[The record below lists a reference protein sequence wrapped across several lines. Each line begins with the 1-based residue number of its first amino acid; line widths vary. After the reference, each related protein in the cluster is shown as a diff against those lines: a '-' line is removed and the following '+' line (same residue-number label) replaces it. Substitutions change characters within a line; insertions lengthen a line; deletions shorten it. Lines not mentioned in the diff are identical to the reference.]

1 MDQNKA
7 ARGGPAESKFEN
19 PSQQREVVRDRD
31 RADQSGTEQPEA
43 ITESEVETVEER
55 SRLPAPLIYEIV
67 RRMGEEEMARPVASL
82 WWSGVAAGLSIS
94 FSLLA
99 QAILQAH
106 LPAASWRP
114 LVTSLGYPVG
124 FLIVVLARQQLF
136 TENTITAVLP
146 VAAEFTAVNLRKLAR
161 LWAIVFA
168 ANLTGTAAA
177 AVFCS
182 LPPVLTPELR
192 DVMID
197 ISRQIL
203 EPSWIES
210 FFRAISAGF
219 LIAAMV
225 WLIPSAEAAAFHVIT
240 LMTYLIGVGGF
251 QHIVAGSVEAF
262 LLVANGQLGLGHLI
276 VDFLIPVFLGNIV
289 GGTALFTLI
298 SCAQV
303 MNEAPISADRN
314 RPPP

>member
-1 MDQNKA
+1 MHQNEA
-7 ARGGPAESKFEN
+7 LRGGPAELETGDFSRG
-19 PSQQREVVRDRD
+19 REVVSDRD
-31 RADQSGTEQPEA
+31 RPDETGREQPEA
-43 ITESEVETVEER
+43 ISESDVETVEER

-67 RRMGEEEMARPVASL
+67 RRMGEEEMARPVISL

-99 QAILQAH
+99 EAILQAH
-106 LPAASWRP
+106 LPDTSWRP

-124 FLIVVLARQQLF
+124 FLIVVLGRQQLF

-146 VAAEFTAVNLRKLAR
+146 VAAEFTAGNLRKLVR

-168 ANLTGTAAA
+168 ANLTGTAVA
-177 AVFCS
+177 AVFCT
-182 LPPVLTPELR
+182 LPPVLPAELR

-203 EPSWIES
+203 QPSWIES

-225 WLIPSAEAAAFHVIT
+225 WLIPSAGAAAFRVIT
-240 LMTYLIGVGGF
+240 LMTYLIGV
-251 QHIVAGSVEAF
+251 
-262 LLVANGQLGLGHLI
+262 
-276 VDFLIPVFLGNIV
+276 
-289 GGTALFTLI
+289 
-298 SCAQV
+298 
-303 MNEAPISADRN
+303 
-314 RPPP
+314 

>member
-1 MDQNKA
+1 
-7 ARGGPAESKFEN
+7 
-19 PSQQREVVRDRD
+19 
-31 RADQSGTEQPEA
+31 
-43 ITESEVETVEER
+43 
-55 SRLPAPLIYEIV
+55 
-67 RRMGEEEMARPVASL
+67 
-82 WWSGVAAGLSIS
+82 
-94 FSLLA
+94 
-99 QAILQAH
+99 
-106 LPAASWRP
+106 
-114 LVTSLGYPVG
+114 
-124 FLIVVLARQQLF
+124 
-136 TENTITAVLP
+136 
-146 VAAEFTAVNLRKLAR
+146 
-161 LWAIVFA
+161 
-168 ANLTGTAAA
+168 
-177 AVFCS
+177 VFCT

-251 QHIVAGSVEAF
+251 QHIVAGSVDAF
-262 LLVANGQLGLGHLI
+262 LLIANGQLGLGHLI
-276 VDFLIPVFLGNIV
+276 VGFLLPVFLGNIV

-298 SCAQV
+298 SYAQV
-303 MNEAPISADRN
+303 MNESPISADRN

>member
-1 MDQNKA
+1 MSRDQA
-7 ARGGPAESKFEN
+7 SRSDIEEVEEISE
-19 PSQQREVVRDRD
+19 RE
-31 RADQSGTEQPEA
+31 A
-43 ITESEVETVEER
+43 ETVEER

-67 RRMGEEEMARPVASL
+67 RRMGEEEMERPATSL

-99 QAILQAH
+99 QAVLRAH
-106 LPAASWRP
+106 LPDTSWRP
-114 LVTSLGYPVG
+114 LLTSLGYPVG

-136 TENTITAVLP
+136 TENTITPVLP
-146 VAAEFTAVNLRKLAR
+146 LAANFTAANLAKLAR
-161 LWAIVFA
+161 LWTIVFA
-168 ANLTGTAAA
+168 ANMIGTAAA
-177 AVFCS
+177 AVFCT
-182 LPPVLTPELR
+182 LPPVLAPELR

-203 EPSWIES
+203 QTSWIES

-225 WLIPSAEAAAFHVIT
+225 WLIPSAEATAFHVIAM
-240 LMTYLIGVGGF
+240 LTYLIGVGGF

-262 LLVANGQLGLGHLI
+262 LLVANGQLELGQMI
-276 VDFLIPVFLGNIV
+276 VSFVVPVLLGNIV

-298 SCAQV
+298 SHAQV
-303 MNEAPISADRN
+303 MSEIPTPPDRT